1 MPIIFQNKDL
11 LDLMKNFYI
20 LTGIR
25 IVLFDEKYTEIIS
38 YPAEGTPFC
47 SYMRQNSKFYELC
60 CQSDKISFEKCRK
73 TQALTMYKCH
83 AGLIEATAPLTDNGA
98 IIGYIMFGQIT
109 DNKNKEEF
117 TSMLLEICKKY
128 VETKNITDK
137 IRKIKYRSN
146 KQLIAASKILEACT
160 SYILLKEMIR
170 PTRIQLFN
178 NIDQY
183 ISEHINEHITV
194 GVLCKEFN
202 ISRTRLYEA
211 TKQYI
216 DGGIAAYI
224 RKKRLSK
231 AKELLKT
238 TDLPIAE
245 IAYSVGFS
253 DYNYFLRVFK
263 NQFMV
268 SPKKVRLETSLFS
281 HAETT

>member
-1 MPIIFQNKDL
+1 MN
-11 LDLMKNFYI
+11 
-20 LTGIR
+20 
-25 IVLFDEKYTEIIS
+25 
-38 YPAEGTPFC
+38 
-47 SYMRQNSKFYELC
+47 
-60 CQSDKISFEKCRK
+60 
-73 TQALTMYKCH
+73 
-83 AGLIEATAPLTDNGA
+83 
-98 IIGYIMFGQIT
+98 
-109 DNKNKEEF
+109 
-117 TSMLLEICKKY
+117 ML
-128 VETKNITDK
+128 
-137 IRKIKYRSN
+137 
-146 KQLIAASKILEACT
+146 
-160 SYILLKEMIR
+160 
-170 PTRIQLFN
+170 
-178 NIDQY
+178 
-183 ISEHINEHITV
+183 HV